1 MTQINPYNFV
11 LLQPDKPARSE
22 GYPGRLQFHENS
34 YSGMLKCTLKALGP
48 LISIDQRKRDK
59 EKINFFNFLK
69 NYQHDPIIQ
78 GSSLKGMIRS
88 IYEAITDSCMTLACT
103 CGQSIKRRGNK
114 IKYEY
119 QDIGN
124 YHNNKCNDIKALCPS
139 CRLFGTINNDDRPCQ
154 GRVRFSDAV
163 LKQGGL
169 IEKRTYL
176 KVLSNPKPHH
186 HATYGKSKH
195 PKGLIA
201 GRKFYYHHGKFPK
214 FSVNKGNARRSIAI
228 EEYAEVGNKF
238 EFEVYVENLDKEEF
252 ENFILALELHE
263 GFGHKIGLGKA
274 IGLGSCCITVNR
286 DQSSISTGSDR
297 YLKWN
302 STKDSTWHSL
312 KKGKEKLPDALIEI
326 LRLNKDDGV
335 GKIGYPPDFNNY
347 PNEPIDAMG
356 VFNGK
361 ATKGGH
367 PCWPNDFA
375 TAPASKVSQDH
386 EAVWL
391 KKDRKQEELILQKEQ
406 EQDRQLREKQQE
418 EEIRK
423 AKEQRAA
430 ELEAMTPEQRI
441 LAELGD
447 SSILEN
453 RVVEIYNKIDEFSEE
468 NKRALAMALKQ
479 YWEGCGKWEKKNCSK
494 KQRIKVQK
502 IKEILAES

>member
-11 LLQPDKPARSE
+11 LLQPDKPVRSE

-48 LISIDQRKRDK
+48 LISIDQRKRNK

-124 YHNNKCNDIKALCPS
+124 YHNNKCSDIMALCPA
-139 CRLFGTINNDDRPCQ
+139 CRIFGTINNDDRPCQ

-186 HATYGKSKH
+186 HATYGKGKH
-195 PKGLIA
+195 PKGLIS
-201 GRKFYYHHGKFPK
+201 GRKFYYHHGKSPK
-214 FSVNKGNARRSIAI
+214 FSVNEHNARYSIAI
-228 EEYAEVGNKF
+228 EEYAKIGNKF
-238 EFEVYVENLDKEEF
+238 EFEVYVENLDEEEF
-252 ENFILALELHE
+252 KNFILALELHE

-286 DQSSISTGSDR
+286 DQSSITIGSGR
-297 YLKWN
+297 YKKWEAAAD
-302 STKDSTWHSL
+302 TTWYSL
-312 KKGKEKLPDALIEI
+312 KKELPDALKEV
-326 LRLNKDDGV
+326 LRLNKEDDAGV
-335 GKIGYPPDFNNY
+335 IGYPPDFNNY
-347 PNEPIDAMG
+347 PNQPIDAKG
-356 VFNGK
+356 FFREDTKTDEQAPLPNTANTGEPISV
-361 ATKGGH
+361 ATEPPKES
-367 PCWPNDFA
+367 
-375 TAPASKVSQDH
+375 APKVGQEQ
-386 EAVWL
+386 EAAWL
-391 KKDRKQEELILQKEQ
+391 KKIYADELVFVNTQ
-406 EQDRQLREKQQE
+406 
-418 EEIRK
+418 
-423 AKEQRAA
+423 
-430 ELEAMTPEQRI
+430 
-441 LAELGD
+441 G
-447 SSILEN
+447 
-453 RVVEIYNKIDEFSEE
+453 
-468 NKRALAMALKQ
+468 
-479 YWEGCGKWEKKNCSK
+479 
-494 KQRIKVQK
+494 
-502 IKEILAES
+502 KEIVRPRQACQGKKKLQEVEKWFVLWGTTASKRVLY